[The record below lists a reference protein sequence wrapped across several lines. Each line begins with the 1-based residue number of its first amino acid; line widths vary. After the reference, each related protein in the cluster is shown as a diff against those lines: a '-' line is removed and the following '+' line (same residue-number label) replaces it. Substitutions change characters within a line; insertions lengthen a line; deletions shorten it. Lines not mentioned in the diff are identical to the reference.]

1 LQLKQMYIG
10 LLLISWMLALACGGY
25 KFKGG
30 GEPPGGIKSINIVT
44 LRNNTPEVGVE
55 NTFTSDLVNQ
65 FITNSD
71 VIVSSRASA
80 DAVMEG
86 AIVAIRSGSIA
97 RKGPQTSLES
107 RVYMTVDLKLT
118 AKDGTVLWFSKGIS
132 EKEEYDVVDDKTKTE
147 SNKSKAIKSLSKK
160 LAERVYNRLTDDF

>member
-1 LQLKQMYIG
+1 LRLKQIYIG
-10 LLLISWMLALACGGY
+10 LLIISCFVASACGF

-44 LRNNTPEVGVE
+44 LQNRTAEVGVE
-55 NTFTSDLVNQ
+55 NTFTSNLVNE
-65 FITNSD
+65 FITNSN

-97 RKGPQTSLES
+97 RKGPQTSVES

-132 EKEEYDVVDDKTKTE
+132 EKEEYDVDDDKTKTE
-147 SNKSKAIKSLSKK
+147 SNKRKAIKNLSKK

>member
-1 LQLKQMYIG
+1 MQLKKINLG
-10 LLLISWMLALACGGY
+10 LLLISCILASACGY
-25 KFKGG
+25 KFSGG

-44 LRNNTPEVGVE
+44 FQNRTSEVGVE
-55 NTFTSDLVNQ
+55 NTFTSELVDQ

-71 VIVSSRASA
+71 VMVTRQASA

-86 AIVAIRSGSIA
+86 SIVAIRSGTIA

-118 AKDGTVLWFSKGIS
+118 ARDGKVLWFSKGIS
-132 EKEEYDVVDDKTKTE
+132 EKEEYDVDDDKTQTE
-147 SNKSKAIKSLSKK
+147 SNKRKAIKRLSTK

>member
-1 LQLKQMYIG
+1 MQFKKINIG
-10 LLLISWMLALACGGY
+10 LLLIGCILASACGY

-44 LRNNTPEVGVE
+44 FQNRTSEVGVE
-55 NTFTSDLVNQ
+55 NTFTSQLVNQ
-65 FITNSD
+65 FITNSN
-71 VIVSSRASA
+71 VMVTRQASA
-80 DAVMEG
+80 DAVIEG
-86 AIVAIRSGSIA
+86 SIVAIRSGTIA

-118 AKDGTVLWFSKGIS
+118 AKDGKILWFSKGIS
-132 EKEEYDVVDDKTKTE
+132 EKEEYDVDDDKAKTE
-147 SNKSKAIKSLSKK
+147 SNKRKAIKSLSEK

>member
-1 LQLKQMYIG
+1 MQLKKIHIG
-10 LLLISWMLALACGGY
+10 LLLISCFLASACGY

-44 LRNNTPEVGVE
+44 FQNRTSEVGIE
-55 NTFTSDLVNQ
+55 NSFTSALVDQ

-71 VIVSSRASA
+71 VMVSSRAAA

-86 AIVAIRSGSIA
+86 SIVAIRSGSIA

-118 AKDGTVLWFSKGIS
+118 AKDGKVLWFSKGIS
-132 EKEEYDVVDDKTKTE
+132 EKEEYDIDDDKTTTE
-147 SNKSKAIKSLSKK
+147 WNKRTAIKNLSKK

>member
-1 LQLKQMYIG
+1 MQLKKINIG
-10 LLLISWMLALACGGY
+10 LLLSICILASACGY
-25 KFKGG
+25 KFSGG

-44 LRNNTPEVGVE
+44 FQNRTSEVGVE
-55 NTFTSDLVNQ
+55 NTFTSELVDQ

-71 VIVSSRASA
+71 VMVTRQTSA

-86 AIVAIRSGSIA
+86 SIVAIRSGTIA
-97 RKGPQTSLES
+97 RKGPQSSLES

-118 AKDGTVLWFSKGIS
+118 AKNGKVLWFSKGIS
-132 EKEEYDVVDDKTKTE
+132 EKEEYDVDDDKAQTE
-147 SNKSKAIKSLSKK
+147 SNKSAAIKRLSKK

>member
-1 LQLKQMYIG
+1 MQLNKIYIG
-10 LLLISWMLALACGGY
+10 LLLISCFLASACGY
-25 KFKGG
+25 KFTGG

-44 LRNNTPEVGVE
+44 FQNRTSEVGIE
-55 NTFTSDLVNQ
+55 NSFTSALVDQ

-71 VIVSSRASA
+71 VMVTSRAAA

-86 AIVAIRSGSIA
+86 SIVAIRSGSIA

-118 AKDGTVLWFSKGIS
+118 AKDGKVLWFSRGIS
-132 EKEEYDVVDDKTKTE
+132 EKEEYDVDDDKAQTE
-147 SNKSKAIKSLSKK
+147 SNKRAAIKSLSEK

>member
-1 LQLKQMYIG
+1 MQFKKIHIG
-10 LLLISWMLALACGGY
+10 LLLIICFLASACGY
-25 KFKGG
+25 KFSGG

-44 LRNNTPEVGVE
+44 FKNRTSEVGVE
-55 NTFTSDLVNQ
+55 NTFTSELVNQ

-71 VIVSSRASA
+71 VMVTSRAAA

-86 AIVAIRSGSIA
+86 SIVAIRSDTIS

-118 AKDGTVLWFSKGIS
+118 AKDGKVLWFSKGIA
-132 EKEEYDVVDDKTKTE
+132 EKEEYGVADDKTTTE
-147 SNKSKAIKSLSKK
+147 SNKSAAIKELSKK